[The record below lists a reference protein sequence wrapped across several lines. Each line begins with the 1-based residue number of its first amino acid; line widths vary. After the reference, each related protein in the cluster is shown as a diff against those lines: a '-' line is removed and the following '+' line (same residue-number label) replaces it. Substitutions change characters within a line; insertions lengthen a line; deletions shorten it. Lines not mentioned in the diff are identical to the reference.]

1 MLLSPTTKNRI
12 QGRGW
17 GGELTLRR
25 FGEKG
30 EGRLWEKGK
39 EERGEERGRTKE
51 GRLME

>member
-30 EGRLWEKGK
+30 EGGFGRRGRKR
-39 EERGEERGRTKE
+39 EERRGGGQRK
-51 GRLME
+51 GD